1 MFYSSEQIWQD
12 AVVRNARA
20 LTVVVAQLVGLLAA
34 YGGVGAA
41 RVPRAVHA
49 TVLRVLRPAEA
60 ALRRL
65 IVIAARDVMVAMVGK
80 MSPPVSK
87 ECAVS
92 VVRSQRLRLQRLG
105 LQRLGLQR
113 LAFQLFDPRM
123 RLSNF
128 VQPRVAYAKFSPRVS
143 FIAPDPPFVPFAV
156 QPLEP
161 SRDPEPE
168 KQISAR
174 RMCFRLQALS
184 AALADLPKQA
194 RRLAAWRVRRANGQR
209 PSFTSPLR
217 PGRPPGFRKVPM
229 FDIDLVL
236 DECHR
241 YADGVLASQRT
252 AFANTS

>member
-34 YGGVGAA
+34 YGGVGAV

-65 IVIAARDVMVAMVGK
+65 IVVAARDVMVAMVGK
-80 MSPPVSK
+80 KSLPISK
-87 ECAVS
+87 VRAVS
-92 VVRSQRLRLQRLG
+92 VRRSQRLRLQ
-105 LQRLGLQR
+105 QLGLQR

-123 RLSNF
+123 RLSTF
-128 VQPRVAYAKFSPRVS
+128 GQPHVTYAKVSPRVS
-143 FIAPDPPFVPFAV
+143 FIAADPPFVPFAV
-156 QPLEP
+156 KPLEP

-174 RMCFRLQALS
+174 RMCFRLQAFS

-194 RRLAAWRVRRANGQR
+194 RRLAAWRVRRANGQQ
-209 PSFTSPLR
+209 STFTSPLR

-241 YADGVLASQRT
+241 YADGVLAARRT
-252 AFANTS
+252 ALANTS